1 MFIRLPLSTKSH
13 SSTLV
18 FLRNCDN
25 ASKCVNVFWADIAHI
40 GSHLHL
46 LRSFWHWNIH
56 HAGSRPTGRL
66 LVCQCFII
74 GRGEL
79 PIDNKQCSMQ
89 HNSQTQCKIQAT
101 PTKSFS
107 ICSKQKNRNIIGIV
121 IFFPTV
127 FTTLPAHSLSPPSL
141 HLLLNFFSLYLSASS
156 ILVCLWLNCKLS
168 LQYQLLCL
176 AQKQRAEGWNQ
187 RFVKHSSLALC
198 IGFFFVPAS
207 HIY

>member
-25 ASKCVNVFWADIAHI
+25 ASKCVNVFWADILALI
-40 GSHLHL
+40 FI

-107 ICSKQKNRNIIGIV
+107 ICSKQKNRNIIRIV
-121 IFFPTV
+121 IFFPQSLQLYLH
-127 FTTLPAHSLSPPSL
+127 TLFLHRPSTYCSIFLASTSLHPVSLSACGWIVSFPCNTNYCA
-141 HLLLNFFSLYLSASS
+141 LLRSREQRGE
-156 ILVCLWLNCKLS
+156 IKDLWS
-168 LQYQLLCL
+168 T
-176 AQKQRAEGWNQ
+176 
-187 RFVKHSSLALC
+187 AL
-198 IGFFFVPAS
+198 
-207 HIY
+207 